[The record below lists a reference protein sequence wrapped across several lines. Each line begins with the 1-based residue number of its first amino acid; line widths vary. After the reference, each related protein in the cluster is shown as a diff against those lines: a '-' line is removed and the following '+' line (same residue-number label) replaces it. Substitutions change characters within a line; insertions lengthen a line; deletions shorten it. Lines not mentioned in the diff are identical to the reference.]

1 MTRDQFLSQLRLS
14 LGNMPDADKQDIVYD
29 YEEHFRIGLAD
40 GKSEAQI
47 AESLGNPRVIGNSY
61 RIDAMLT
68 EPKEGGGV
76 PTACVARAVFA
87 SICLTYFN
95 IVFVLG
101 PFFGLVGL
109 LFGMWAAAVSIA
121 ITGVALIVSPIFSPN
136 WSHIWHATSQFI
148 ANPVLNDAFVV
159 FAGIGVAALGV
170 LASIG
175 MVLVTK
181 WFFIGVAAYV
191 KFNARIIRGGK

>member
-1 MTRDQFLSQLRLS
+1 MTREQFLSQLRLS

-40 GKSEAQI
+40 GKSEEQI

-61 RIDAMLT
+61 RIDAMLNV
-68 EPKEGGGV
+68 PKEGGGV
-76 PTACVARAVFA
+76 AAASVLGAVFA
-87 SICLTYFN
+87 SISLTFLN

-101 PFFGLVGL
+101 PFFGLVGV
-109 LFGMWAAAVSIA
+109 LFGMWATAVSLIFA
-121 ITGVALIVSPIFSPN
+121 GVGFMVSPIWPG
-136 WSHIWHATSQFI
+136 ATQFI
-148 ANPVLNDAFVV
+148 ASPLLNDAFVL
-159 FAGIGVAALGV
+159 FSGIGIAALGV

-175 MVLVTK
+175 MSVLTK

-191 KFNARIIRGGK
+191 KFNARIIRRAT